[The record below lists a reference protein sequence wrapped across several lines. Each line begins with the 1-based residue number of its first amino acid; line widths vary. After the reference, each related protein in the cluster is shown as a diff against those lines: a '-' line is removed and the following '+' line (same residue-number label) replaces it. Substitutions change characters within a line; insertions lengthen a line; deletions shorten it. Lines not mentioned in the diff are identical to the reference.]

1 MKANINAP
9 NNPARAE
16 KNTQSTLAVIE
27 SRIALKRHKLDAY
40 SSASLIIAV
49 DYLVMKNYRAEFR
62 KMI

>member
-1 MKANINAP
+1 MKANVNAP

-16 KNTQSTLAVIE
+16 KNTQSTLAVIK

-40 SSASLIIAV
+40 SSTSLIIAV
-49 DYLVMKNYRAEFR
+49 DYLVMSISQAELR